1 MNIANGK
8 FCARTHD
15 ELIWKTI
22 IKENENVL
30 FGVYHRHPNI
40 IPGFRVVV
48 IGREHVALQVYVGKK
63 IHWEIPLIGSTIKK
77 LITALRGACE

>member
-1 MNIANGK
+1 M
-8 FCARTHD
+8 
-15 ELIWKTI
+15 KTT
-22 IKENENVL
+22 V
-30 FGVYHRHPNI
+30 I

-48 IGREHVALQVYVGKK
+48 IGQEHVALQVYVGKK